1 MIPDPLKVLGMHAGA
16 KPDIFEKAQFLRSRM
31 TAQEEK
37 LWNIEIVWA
46 KILLLLREDSLKGWG
61 EALEIYD
68 IEFSLIINSS

>member
-37 LWNIEIVWA
+37 LWNIEIVES
-46 KILLLLREDSLKGWG
+46 KILLLLR
-61 EALEIYD
+61 
-68 IEFSLIINSS
+68 